1 MTAAK
6 TPLLR
11 PLVLSVALAA
21 AGLGVGSWYGVA
33 TAQSTVQAPAPEL
46 VSGLPDFTRLV
57 DQVGPAVVSVQ
68 AEIGG
73 KPQAVAQQPD
83 PRQVPDDEEVP
94 EFFRRFF
101 GPGMGPGMP
110 GMPGAPGVPNARP
123 RGVSQGTGFII
134 SGDGYVLTNH
144 HVVDGADT
152 VRIKLSDRREFVA
165 KVVGSDEQSDVALL
179 KIDANG
185 LPTLRIGDSRT
196 LKSGQWVVAIGSPF
210 GLDHSVTAGIVSAVG
225 RANPY
230 ADQRYVP
237 FIQTDVAINRG
248 NSGGPL
254 IDTRGQ
260 VVGINSQIFSNSGGY
275 MGVSFAIPID
285 VAMNAVQ
292 QLKATGKVTRGQ
304 LGVQIQAMTR
314 DAAKA
319 LGLGDANGALV
330 ARGSTMRAGE
340 GVLVARVEGVAA
352 RDPQLLDHRPC
363 RPRQIDPCRPHH
375 PVVRWPAAARNGS
388 AGARFQPDRARAR
401 HHHQGAV
408 VSLPYTARDGKT
420 YQLNF
425 IDTPGHVDFSYEV
438 SRSLAA
444 CEGALLVV
452 DAAQGVEA
460 QSVANC
466 YTAVEQGLEVVPVL
480 NKIDLPT
487 ADIDRARR
495 RSRRSSAS
503 TPTTPWR
510 SARRPASTWKT
521 VLEAIVEAHPA
532 TAAARHRQA
541 AGADHRLLVR
551 QLPGRGHRWCG

>member
-237 FIQTDVAINRG
+237 G
-248 NSGGPL
+248 PGGRHQL
-254 IDTRGQ
+254 AD
-260 VVGINSQIFSNSGGY
+260 F
-275 MGVSFAIPID
+275 
-285 VAMNAVQ
+285 Q
-292 QLKATGKVTRGQ
+292 QFRRLHGGQ
-304 LGVQIQAMTR
+304 L
-314 DAAKA
+314 
-319 LGLGDANGALV
+319 
-330 ARGSTMRAGE
+330 
-340 GVLVARVEGVAA
+340 
-352 RDPQLLDHRPC
+352 RDPDR
-363 RPRQIDPCRPHH
+363 RGDER
-375 PVVRWPAAARNGS
+375 
-388 AGARFQPDRARAR
+388 GA
-401 HHHQGAV
+401 
-408 VSLPYTARDGKT
+408 
-420 YQLNF
+420 
-425 IDTPGHVDFSYEV
+425 
-438 SRSLAA
+438 
-444 CEGALLVV
+444 
-452 DAAQGVEA
+452 AAQGDR
-460 QSVANC
+460 
-466 YTAVEQGLEVVPVL
+466 QGDARA
-480 NKIDLPT
+480 IGR
-487 ADIDRARR
+487 ADPGDDPRCCE
-495 RSRRSSAS
+495 
-503 TPTTPWR
+503 
-510 SARRPASTWKT
+510 SARPR
-521 VLEAIVEAHPA
+521 
-532 TAAARHRQA
+532 
-541 AGADHRLLVR
+541 
-551 QLPGRGHRWCG
+551 

>member
-275 MGVSFAIPID
+275 MGVSFAIPQR
-285 VAMNAVQ
+285 MLQ
-292 QLKATGKVTRGQ
+292 
-304 LGVQIQAMTR
+304 
-314 DAAKA
+314 
-319 LGLGDANGALV
+319 
-330 ARGSTMRAGE
+330 AGE
-340 GVLVARVEGVAA
+340 GVLVARVEGVSAILGPQRRVQRRQAQCPVA
-352 RDPQLLDHRPC
+352 RGRGGQAGD
-363 RPRQIDPCRPHH
+363 
-375 PVVRWPAAARNGS
+375 A
-388 AGARFQPDRARAR
+388 AGAAWRRYPVPDDQPDRGLMAVAPPFVPL
-401 HHHQGAV
+401 GA
-408 VSLPYTARDGKT
+408 
-420 YQLNF
+420 
-425 IDTPGHVDFSYEV
+425 
-438 SRSLAA
+438 
-444 CEGALLVV
+444 
-452 DAAQGVEA
+452 
-460 QSVANC
+460 
-466 YTAVEQGLEVVPVL
+466 
-480 NKIDLPT
+480 
-487 ADIDRARR
+487 
-495 RSRRSSAS
+495 
-503 TPTTPWR
+503 
-510 SARRPASTWKT
+510 
-521 VLEAIVEAHPA
+521 
-532 TAAARHRQA
+532 
-541 AGADHRLLVR
+541 
-551 QLPGRGHRWCG
+551 